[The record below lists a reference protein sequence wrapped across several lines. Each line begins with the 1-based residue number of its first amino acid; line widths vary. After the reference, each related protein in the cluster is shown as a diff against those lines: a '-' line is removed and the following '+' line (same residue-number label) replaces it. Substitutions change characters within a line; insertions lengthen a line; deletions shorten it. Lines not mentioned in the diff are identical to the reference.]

1 MKHLTFATDSKIKI
15 SQRGLSALPIVDRAK
30 LDECLVQLS
39 IITNNLYKNDSE
51 IRYEE
56 LPKVKNFSVDN
67 EYLMTHSVDDQLH
80 YALP

>member
-30 LDECLVQLS
+30 LDECLIQLS
-39 IITNNLYKNDSE
+39 ILTNNLYKNDSE
-51 IRYEE
+51 INTE